1 LKKRKIDISVIS
13 YVHLGTY
20 GCHAD
25 ELLTY
30 LNSIEPK
37 KLILNGDIIDI
48 WQFRKRF
55 FPSSHLKVLK
65 KIIGMASKGT
75 DVYYITGNHDE
86 MLRKFSGHSMG
97 RFKLVDKLV
106 LELGNEKA
114 WIFHGDVFDIS
125 IQNAKWLAKLG
136 GWGYDL
142 LILINRFVNWILLKM
157 GREKYSLSKR
167 IKNSVKGA
175 VKYIQS
181 FEKVAAELAID
192 NEYDYVICGHI
203 HQPKKEVYQNNKG
216 RTTYLNSGDW
226 VENLTALEYSLKRWR
241 IYNYNHDKLSPFFVD
256 EDLKE
261 MDLDELIASITKKEE
276 GLRNIEIVED
286 SRDDD

>member
-1 LKKRKIDISVIS
+1 LI
-13 YVHLGTY
+13 
-20 GCHAD
+20 
-25 ELLTY
+25 Y
-30 LNSIEPK
+30 LNSISPK

-48 WQFRKRF
+48 WQFRKRY
-55 FPSSHLKVLK
+55 FPTSHLRVLK
-65 KIIGMASKGT
+65 KIISMASNGT

-86 MLRKFSGHSMG
+86 MLRKFSGNAMG
-97 RFKLVDKLV
+97 RLKIVDKLV
-106 LELGNEKA
+106 LELDGKKT

-136 GWGYDL
+136 GWGYDI
-142 LILINRFVNWILLKM
+142 LILLNRLINWLLLKL

-167 IKNSVKGA
+167 IKNSVKSA
-175 VKYIQS
+175 IKYIQS

-203 HQPKKEVYQNNKG
+203 HQPKKETFINKKG
-216 RTTYLNSGDW
+216 KTIYLNSGDW

>member
-1 LKKRKIDISVIS
+1 
-13 YVHLGTY
+13 
-20 GCHAD
+20 
-25 ELLTY
+25 
-30 LNSIEPK
+30 
-37 KLILNGDIIDI
+37 
-48 WQFRKRF
+48 
-55 FPSSHLKVLK
+55 
-65 KIIGMASKGT
+65 MASKGT
-75 DVYYITGNHDE
+75 DVYYITSNHDE

-136 GWGYDL
+136 GWGYDV
-142 LILINRFVNWILLKM
+142 LILINRFVNWILFKM

-216 RTTYLNSGDW
+216 KTTYLNSGDW
-226 VENLTALEYSLKRWR
+226 VENLTALEYSLKCWR

-261 MDLDELIASITKKEE
+261 MDLDELIASISKKEE